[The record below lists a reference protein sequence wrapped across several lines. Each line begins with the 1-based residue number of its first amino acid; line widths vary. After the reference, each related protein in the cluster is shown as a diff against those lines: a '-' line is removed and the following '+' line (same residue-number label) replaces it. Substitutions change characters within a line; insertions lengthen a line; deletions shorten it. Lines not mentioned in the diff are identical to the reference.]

1 MNHHITK
8 VWISSEP
15 VFLRKVSLNI
25 FLQVVAVLSLS
36 GCASLLVN
44 AGIAQKRGPAVMRRD
59 FVRNSTRWEELVPGI
74 MPWEDS
80 LKAAGIMKDTFIV
93 REGCRLHAA
102 YAPAQVPS
110 ANTAIVV
117 HGYSAAPENIMMLVR
132 MYRDSLGF
140 NVLAPTLRHHGLSG
154 GDYVQFGW
162 NDRLDVLAWS
172 AIAHE
177 EFRDTAQVLH
187 GVSMG
192 AATVMMA
199 SGEDTPEYVRGFV
212 EDCGY
217 TNVRDE
223 FIYAF
228 DHYLHRDSLLVD
240 RVAEICLR
248 RFGLDFNAASAERQ
262 LARSSKPMLF
272 IHGSGDRLVPPYM
285 MERNYSAK
293 RKGYKEFWI
302 APGSAHSR
310 AYPDYPAEY
319 TEKVRAFIFRHVL
332 GESSV
337 HTNEF
342 APAK

>member
-1 MNHHITK
+1 M
-8 VWISSEP
+8 
-15 VFLRKVSLNI
+15 RKVRLNI
-25 FLQVVAVLSLS
+25 LLLVAAVLSFS

-44 AGIAQKRGPAVMRRD
+44 AGIAQKRGPGVVRRD
-59 FVRNSTRWEELVPGI
+59 FIRNSTRWEKLVPGI

-93 REGCRLHAA
+93 REGCRLHAV
-102 YAPAQVPS
+102 YAPARVPS

-154 GDYVQFGW
+154 GDYVQMGW

-172 AIAHE
+172 GIAHE
-177 EFRDTAQVLH
+177 EFRDTAQVFH

-199 SGEDTPEYVRGFV
+199 SGEDTPGYVKGFV

-217 TNVRDE
+217 SNVRDE
-223 FIYAF
+223 LIYAV

-240 RVAEICLR
+240 RAGEICLR
-248 RFGLDFNAASAERQ
+248 RFGLDFNEVSAEKQ
-262 LARSSKPMLF
+262 LARCGKPMLF
-272 IHGSGDRLVPPYM
+272 IHGSGDQLVPPHM
-285 MERNYSAK
+285 LERNYSAK
-293 RKGYKEFWI
+293 REGYKDFWI

-319 TEKVRAFIFRHVL
+319 TRKVREFIFGHVL
-332 GESSV
+332 
-337 HTNEF
+337 HRQ
-342 APAK
+342 